1 MKYLSMNQ
9 KKHYSERIVF
19 FVLLILVTRFGV
31 ANNESD
37 QDLDIPS
44 VKKIRVLLDEKN
56 AQQETKLLIKSQNGF
71 VLESPAGSGNTAV
84 YKDAELRLVCHEGQL
99 YLNCHDQKYR
109 HVKYDSIEVCDHNNK
124 LTLGSRSYQGCLILR
139 VDHATNTL
147 LTINKLPLED
157 YVYSVVRSEGIPSW
171 PLGMQKIQAIISRTY
186 AVFLMQ
192 QARLKNPRYRFYDIK
207 NTNLH
212 QVYNGTHNY
221 THLRQ
226 AVDETEGLIL
236 TYKNRIA
243 LTMFDI
249 CCGGSVPALMRNR
262 DTSKPYLC
270 RKQRCVYCSAN
281 SSHRWKEDFHADSFL
296 RKLKENPR
304 LTQRLKTFK
313 GSISAVKVTD
323 CDKAGVVHKVKIFD
337 KNKTPY
343 TLTGIDVRGSMISRI
358 KSLNFVI
365 KKIRDRVV
373 ITGKGHGHQCGA
385 CQWGC
390 KWMVEHG
397 WSTKGI
403 LSFYYPGTKLSRLL

>member
-1 MKYLSMNQ
+1 MKPN
-9 KKHYSERIVF
+9 KHFSIRILF
-19 FVLLILVTRFGV
+19 FTFLIQATSLVT
-31 ANNESD
+31 ANSESD
-37 QDLDIPS
+37 QDINIPS

-56 AQQETKLLIKSQNGF
+56 AQQETKLLIKSKDGF

-84 YKDAELRLVCHEGQL
+84 YKDHELRLVCREGQL
-99 YLNCHDQKYR
+99 YLKCHDQKYR
-109 HVKYDSIEVCDHNNK
+109 HIKYDSIEVCDHNNK
-124 LTLGSRSYQGCLILR
+124 LTLGSRSYQGNLILR
-139 VDHATNTL
+139 IDHATKTL

-236 TYKNRIA
+236 TYKNHIA
-243 LTMFDI
+243 LAMFDI
-249 CCGGSVPALMRNR
+249 CCGGSIPANMRNR

-270 RKQRCVYCSAN
+270 RKKQCVYCSAGTTY
-281 SSHRWKEDFHADSFL
+281 RWKEDVHADSFL
-296 RKLKENPR
+296 KRLKNNPR
-304 LTQRLKTFK
+304 LSQRLKNFK
-313 GSISAVKVTD
+313 GSVSNIKITD
-323 CDKAGVVHKVKIFD
+323 RDKAGVVHKVKIYD

-343 TLTGIDVRGSMISRI
+343 TLTGIDVRGSMISDI
-358 KSLNFVI
+358 KSLDFVT
-365 KKIRDRVV
+365 KKIRDRIV
-373 ITGKGHGHQCGA
+373 ITGKGYGHQCGA

-403 LSFYYPGTKLSRLL
+403 LGFYYPGTKLSRLL